1 VNRVER
7 ISSLIGEV
15 AFPLLGY
22 FFWNWNLYFIL
33 LFFLLDQISRTIFLP
48 QRLKLIENTKAE
60 KYKTFFLQFLLLI
73 LEIMV
78 IHVAVYI
85 HQNEINFT
93 SEFLNFITYK
103 EMGIAQGI
111 LLIPLILISEWI
123 RIKNELKLGIFGN
136 KQQEIINKHK
146 RNSYLRISFFAILV
160 ALQNEFFIPEVTLVI
175 LFLGFLA
182 VLVYF
187 K

>member
-1 VNRVER
+1 
-7 ISSLIGEV
+7 
-15 AFPLLGY
+15 
-22 FFWNWNLYFIL
+22 
-33 LFFLLDQISRTIFLP
+33 
-48 QRLKLIENTKAE
+48 
-60 KYKTFFLQFLLLI
+60 
-73 LEIMV
+73 MV